1 MGGIH
6 ETLLHLAKHGYA
18 FLFAWVAAEQLGAP
32 VPAVPMLL
40 AAGVLSAMGQLNFA
54 TALALAVIACLIGD
68 ASLYALGKWR
78 GSAVLNF
85 LCRISLEPDS
95 CVRRSS
101 NFMAK
106 YGSRSLVF
114 AKFIP
119 GISTVAVPLAATSG
133 VPPGSFLLFD
143 FAGAIL
149 YSGAYLLAGR
159 LIGDR
164 IDKLN
169 MLTDSM
175 KTATAGLAVA
185 GTIVILAWRY
195 RQRRAFL
202 TDLRMSRITPEEVL
216 AIINR
221 GEQPFIIDL
230 RHALDSLTDPRV
242 IPGAIRMSP
251 EEVTARHQEI
261 PRDREIILYCT

>member
-18 FLFAWVAAEQLGAP
+18 ILFAWVAAEQLGAP

-40 AAGVLSAMGQLNFA
+40 AAGVLSAMGQLNIA
-54 TALALAVIACLIGD
+54 TALFLAVIACLIGD
-68 ASLYALGKWR
+68 TAWYAIGKWR
-78 GSAVLNF
+78 GAAVLNT

-106 YGSRSLVF
+106 YGSRSLLF

-133 VPPGSFLLFD
+133 VSAGSFLVCDLV
-143 FAGAIL
+143 GAIL

-164 IDKLN
+164 VDKLN
-169 MLTDSM
+169 LLTDSM
-175 KTATAGLAVA
+175 KTATAGLAIA
-185 GTIVILAWRY
+185 GTLVILAWRY

-202 TDLRMSRITPEEVL
+202 NDLRMSRITPEDLLSTIE
-216 AIINR
+216 R
-221 GEQPFIIDL
+221 GEQPYIIDL
-230 RHALDSLTDPRV
+230 RHVLDFVPDPRV

-251 EEVTARHQEI
+251 EEVTERQQEI